1 MLAVVGTNAAGVPP
15 QISLSFVILAMVG
28 ILFGIILFIQANQ
41 RHQLEKPP
49 LSKGRGEKDEIFS
62 SLLQEMNRL
71 RVSPSERNQTARAI
85 AQLFGQEIQ
94 EKIRSL
100 KWQLS
105 EKYEKIV
112 EEKNMALRQADEQFK
127 QTHLKYE
134 TLNKSFAAL
143 NAQRKQTEA
152 VVHSMA
158 EGVVVVNEKG
168 EVLLMNPA
176 AEKLL
181 NMKKEEKIGKSIL
194 SDARKELLISLIKQ
208 GATLD
213 EEEITVNSQSEETKK
228 ILRTS
233 NAVIEDESGQ
243 TVGMVSVLSDVT
255 REKELDELKSKF
267 VANVSHELRNPLYN
281 VQETI
286 NLLSE
291 KALGAINPEQE
302 RMLALARKEIERLS
316 RLIIDLL
323 DFSKLEAGE
332 LRLKPAVFCI
342 EDLIHHTLA
351 TFQLWAKNKKIVL
364 DSKLPP
370 EPIELEADR
379 DRLTQVLT
387 NLIGNALKW
396 TPAGGRITIE
406 AKKMLGGESHDGEFV
421 QISVRDTG
429 PGIPKKDRQRIFEE
443 FVQLDSSPQQGF
455 GGTGIGL
462 SIAREIVE
470 LHQGKI
476 WVESEE
482 GRGSTFLF
490 QIPRIF
496 QQRVL

>member
-1 MLAVVGTNAAGVPP
+1 MLALVGTNAVEFPP
-15 QISLSFVILAMVG
+15 QISVSFVILAMVG

-41 RHQLEKPP
+41 RQRLEKPN
-49 LSKGRGEKDEIFS
+49 LSKE
-62 SLLQEMNRL
+62 
-71 RVSPSERNQTARAI
+71 
-85 AQLFGQEIQ
+85 
-94 EKIRSL
+94 
-100 KWQLS
+100 LS
-105 EKYEKIV
+105 GKYEKIV
-112 EEKNMALRQADEQFK
+112 EEKDKVLRQVDEQVK
-127 QTHLKYE
+127 QINLKYE
-134 TLNKSFAAL
+134 TLNKSFATL

-194 SDARKELLISLIKQ
+194 SEARGEFLISLAKQ
-208 GATLD
+208 GTAPGQK
-213 EEEITVNSQSEETKK
+213 EIAVNSQSEETKK

-243 TVGMVSVLSDVT
+243 TIGMVSVLSDVT

-302 RMLALARKEIERLS
+302 RMLTLARKEIERLS
-316 RLIIDLL
+316 QLILDLL

-332 LRLKPAVFCI
+332 LRLKPAVFRV

-370 EPIELEADR
+370 EPIELEADQ
-379 DRLTQVLT
+379 DRLTQVVT

-406 AKKMLGGESHDGEFV
+406 AKKTRDEESHDGEFV

-429 PGIPKKDRQRIFEE
+429 PGIPKKDHKRIFEK
-443 FVQLDSSPQQGF
+443 FVQLDPSPQQGF
-455 GGTGIGL
+455 SGTGIGL

-482 GRGSTFLF
+482 GQGSLFIF

-496 QQRVL
+496 KQRVL